1 MRFSWNAVLTHG
13 MVAPRIVA
21 LAEGIFA
28 KPCLEMLLLNSTIF
42 ERGAVDW
49 AGIAMLGYSDV

>member
-1 MRFSWNAVLTHG
+1 

-21 LAEGIFA
+21 LAEGFFA

-42 ERGAVDW
+42 ECVAADC